1 MAENVFALPG
11 PLTVCPAALLCGY
24 MGFAMSTQ
32 LHRTMLLP
40 GPAGRMEA
48 ILWSTSEEGNTA
60 RPPLAAVVCH
70 PHPLFGGTMHNKVVY
85 QTAKT
90 IHRFGLPVLRFNFRG
105 VGLSE
110 GLHDRGIGEKDDV
123 VAAIDFLAAEY
134 PDVPLLLEG
143 FSFGSWVGL
152 DAGCGDSRVTELLG
166 LGLPVGDLDSRS
178 FSYLEH
184 CDKPKLLVSGEFDRF
199 GPPAKL
205 RAMVERF
212 PPQLQQHTRVAIIR
226 GGDHFFAG
234 HLPELDKTI
243 AGWLVERHPELA
255 AREVQQ

>member
-1 MAENVFALPG
+1 MDFRMTSQP
-11 PLTVCPAALLCGY
+11 
-24 MGFAMSTQ
+24 
-32 LHRTMLLP
+32 HRTLMLS
-40 GPAGRMEA
+40 GPAGKLEA
-48 ILWSTSEEGNTA
+48 ILWATPEAAEGTQ
-60 RPPLAAVVCH
+60 PPLAAVVCH

-110 GLHDRGIGEKDDV
+110 GTHDKGAGEMDDV
-123 VAAIDFLAAEY
+123 VAALDFLAEEY
-134 PDVPLLLEG
+134 PGVPLLLAG

-152 DAGCGDSRVTELLG
+152 RAGCGDQRVTELLG

-178 FSYLEH
+178 FSYLDG

-199 GPPAKL
+199 GPPNKL

-212 PPQLQQHTRVAIIR
+212 PPHVQENTRVQIVA

-234 HLPELDKTI
+234 HLPELDRTI
-243 AGWLVERHPELA
+243 TEWLRERHPE
-255 AREVQQ
+255 VK